1 MRCRDLLD
9 ALSDYVDGELDESLC
24 ADIEEHLK
32 DCNPWRVEVDT
43 VKKTVTLFRDLLPYE
58 IPLTVPNPAQ
68 SQTQYHRSE
77 DGEQPQCFENE

>member
-32 DCNPWRVEVDT
+32 DCNPCRVEVDT
-43 VKKTVTLFRDLLPYE
+43 VKKTVTLFRDHLPYE
-58 IPLTVPNPAQ
+58 IPLTVQ
-68 SQTQYHRSE
+68 DRLHRVLLDRWRKKMNS
-77 DGEQPQCFENE
+77 P